1 MINSMKVIFLVMD
14 SAKHQAGH
22 QAEIIQIA
30 KYPGICSLEAD
41 MGATTVRAME
51 VGTTGMGLAVFPH
64 PVL

>member
-14 SAKHQAGH
+14 GAKHQAGH

-30 KYPGICSLEAD
+30 KYAGICSREGD
-41 MGATTVRAME
+41 VGTTTVRAME
-51 VGTTGMGLAVFPH
+51 VGATGMGLAVFPR